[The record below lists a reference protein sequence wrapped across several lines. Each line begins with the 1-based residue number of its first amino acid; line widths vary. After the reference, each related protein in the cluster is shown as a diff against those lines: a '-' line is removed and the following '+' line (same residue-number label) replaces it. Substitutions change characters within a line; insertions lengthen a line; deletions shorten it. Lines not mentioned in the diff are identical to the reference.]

1 MSISLLLLIVAGIG
15 VVGYLIGSWRANALA
30 GGKLS
35 NLHSRPGYYGSFVA
49 IWFAL
54 GVVYFAIAGRHK
66 LVLSPEEEFAIAHAA
81 GGIDPG
87 SEEPAPAE

>member
-1 MSISLLLLIVAGIG
+1 MSISLLLLVVAVIG

-49 IWFAL
+49 IW
-54 GVVYFAIAGRHK
+54 
-66 LVLSPEEEFAIAHAA
+66 
-81 GGIDPG
+81 
-87 SEEPAPAE
+87 